1 MEILRENLKQML
13 EINTTVTEIKNNLDE
28 IICRTNMV
36 RKESKL
42 QEISTES

>member
-1 MEILRENLKQML
+1 MEILRENLKQTL

-28 IICRTNMV
+28 IICRPNMV

>member
-1 MEILRENLKQML
+1 MLRENLKQML

-28 IICRTNMV
+28 LICRLNMV

-42 QEISTES
+42 QEISIES

>member
-13 EINTTVTEIKNNLDE
+13 EINTTVTEIKNNWDE
-28 IICRTNMV
+28 LICRLNID

-42 QEISTES
+42 